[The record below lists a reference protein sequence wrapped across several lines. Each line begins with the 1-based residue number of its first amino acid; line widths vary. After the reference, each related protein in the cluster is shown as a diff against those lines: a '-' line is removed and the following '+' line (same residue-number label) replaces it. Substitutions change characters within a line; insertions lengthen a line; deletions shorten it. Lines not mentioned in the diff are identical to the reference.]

1 MIKNS
6 AKKLSV
12 AMLAFVLVA
21 ALAFGAIC
29 LFPTSAKAE
38 TTKAAEDIIDLSKG
52 PDEGIGQ
59 PAGDAAGMP

>member
-38 TTKAAEDIIDLSKG
+38 TTKAAEDSSIFPKDLTR
-52 PDEGIGQ
+52 E
-59 PAGDAAGMP
+59 